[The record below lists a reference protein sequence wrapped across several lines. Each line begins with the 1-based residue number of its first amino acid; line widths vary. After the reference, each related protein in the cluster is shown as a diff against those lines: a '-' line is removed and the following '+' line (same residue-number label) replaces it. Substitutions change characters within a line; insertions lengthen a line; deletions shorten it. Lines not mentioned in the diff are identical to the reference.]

1 MLVLTVE
8 KIIEIQTDLISESE
22 CQEDQGTGGILR
34 DRGTLEYL
42 VYRGNSI
49 TNIFQ
54 KAAWMLHGIA
64 TTHPFFQGNKRTAFM
79 VAYLILDLLPEPYVI
94 TASDEAINQFVR
106 DVANSRYSRA
116 DVEKWLQTAVKKE
129 I

>member
-1 MLVLTVE
+1 MLVLTVG
-8 KIIEIQTDLISESE
+8 KIIEIQTDLISESD

-42 VYRGNSI
+42 VYQGNGI

-64 TTHPFFQGNKRTAFM
+64 TMHPFFQGNKRTAFM
-79 VAYLILDLLPEPYVI
+79 VACLILDLLPEPYI
-94 TASDEAINQFVR
+94 IIASDEAINQFVW
-106 DVANSRYSRA
+106 DVANSQHSLT